1 MSSTKLNLML
11 CPVCLIFRK
20 NYLWDVRQASLS
32 TNAHSSLSLSQK
44 LSNLISA
51 KNSQISFY
59 CFNTAV

>member
-11 CPVCLIFRK
+11 CPVCLILK
-20 NYLWDVRQASLS
+20 NYLQDVRQASLS